1 MLSSQSRKS
10 SYENIVVLPT
20 KKMAGKVDPNFYYGG
35 LLSGRISKVHD
46 VALAM
51 IAFCEYEFSQH
62 GIDTKPD
69 YGFQKKIL
77 AIVESYPLNPN
88 GKKGI

>member
-1 MLSSQSRKS
+1 MSSFD
-10 SYENIVVLPT
+10 NIVVLPT
-20 KKMAGKVDPNFYYGG
+20 KKMAGKIDPNFYYGG

-62 GIDTKPD
+62 GIDTKSD

-77 AIVESYPLNPN
+77 AIVESYPLNTN
-88 GKKGI
+88 EKKGI